1 MYFVSIFVVADSLV
15 LRNTQLLVAA
25 KRDAFTIGTDKN
37 YQHYH
42 NAMCDYFSEAE
53 IAEIAAIIINMN
65 VWTRLK
71 LAQGQIPHLE

>member
-1 MYFVSIFVVADSLV
+1 MVADSLV
-15 LRNTQLLVAA
+15 LRNPQLLVAA

-37 YQHYH
+37 FQQYH
-42 NAMCDYFSEAE
+42 DAICEYFSETE